1 MSTLLT
7 IGEVAKKA
15 GLRASAIR
23 FYERIGVL
31 PKPIRSGGQRRYDPS
46 VLGRLAVLQRARD
59 CGFTLEEAEG
69 LFNDCGSPSERWQ
82 RVASQKLA
90 ELDALM
96 DRVAAMRELLQRR
109 CDCADLDE
117 CGRKMLET
125 KEAARR
131 SDLTANPRK
140 QSAVR

>member
-1 MSTLLT
+1 MPALLT

-23 FYERIGVL
+23 FYEKIGLL

-59 CGFTLEEAEG
+59 CGFTLEEAG
-69 LFNDCGSPSERWQ
+69 AFFSDCGRPSERWQ
-82 RVASQKLA
+82 RVASKKLA
-90 ELDALM
+90 ELDALIE
-96 DRVAAMRELLQRR
+96 RVAAMRDLLQRR

-117 CGRKMLET
+117 CGRKMVDAE
-125 KEAARR
+125 ARR
-131 SDLTANPRK
+131 SSL
-140 QSAVR
+140 